1 MDTFSALA
9 DPTRRSIVEML
20 AAGGQLS
27 AGDISRRFDSSPPA
41 ISQHLKVLRQ
51 AELVR
56 MEKQA
61 QQRLY
66 SINPG
71 AFDEVEQ
78 WIRQMRQFW
87 SVRLDALEEL
97 LTAED
102 ATASKANKMERP
114 R

>member
-20 AAGGQLS
+20 AASGQLS

-61 QQRLY
+61 QQRIY
-66 SINPG
+66 SINSG
-71 AFDEVEQ
+71 ALDEVEQ
-78 WIRQMRQFW
+78 WLRQMRQFW
-87 SVRLDALEEL
+87 TERLDALEEL

-102 ATASKANKMERP
+102 ENAPQAKMKERP